1 MADGPEPHPTISRLQ
16 EIAGSV
22 SSFVAPITLISGILF
37 YFGYVYTTTQYG
49 YFGLDVDTIGLGT
62 QEFIMRSP
70 GPLLT
75 PLLAAGLIAV
85 VIGLAHA
92 AVRRRIEVASAEAP
106 WRLRRFRRL
115 ALGCTAA
122 GWVGLGVGA
131 AMLFG
136 YAVVGPL
143 VPLYDLVAPS
153 VLAVSAA
160 TAIYAARLDRL
171 LGRSRSRIVNVARY
185 AVLTISLL
193 WATSTLAQ
201 YTGRFAAMTLGQLR
215 DRPSVVLDT
224 KERLFLP
231 TTTVQEVPL
240 PTDKD
245 QSFHF
250 RYWNLRLLIQGKD
263 KMFLVPSPWRRGD
276 PTLVVPM
283 NDQVRVQ
290 FLR

>member
-1 MADGPEPHPTISRLQ
+1 MPDRPEPRPTIDRIQ

-22 SSFVAPITLISGILF
+22 SSFVAPVTLISAILF
-37 YFGYVYTTTQYG
+37 YFGYVYTTTQYS

-75 PLLAAGLIAV
+75 PMLAAGVVAV
-85 VIGLAHA
+85 VVGLSHA
-92 AVRRRIEVASAEAP
+92 AIRRRIEVAAAEEP
-106 WRLRRFRRL
+106 WRLHRFRRL
-115 ALGCTAA
+115 AVGCTAV
-122 GWVGLGVGA
+122 GWTGLGVGVG
-131 AMLFG
+131 MVFG

-153 VLAVSAA
+153 VMAVGAA
-160 TAIYAARLDRL
+160 VAIYAARVDRL
-171 LGRSRSRIVNVARY
+171 LDRPRARVVTMALY

-193 WATSTLAQ
+193 WATSTFAQ
-201 YTGRFAAMTLGQLR
+201 YTGRFAALTLGQLR

-231 TTTVQEVPL
+231 TTTVQEVSL
-240 PTDKD
+240 PEDKD
-245 QSFHF
+245 QTFRF

-263 KMFLVPSPWRRGD
+263 RMFLVPSPWHRGD
-276 PTLVVPM
+276 PTLVVLM
-283 NDQVRVQ
+283 DGDVRVE